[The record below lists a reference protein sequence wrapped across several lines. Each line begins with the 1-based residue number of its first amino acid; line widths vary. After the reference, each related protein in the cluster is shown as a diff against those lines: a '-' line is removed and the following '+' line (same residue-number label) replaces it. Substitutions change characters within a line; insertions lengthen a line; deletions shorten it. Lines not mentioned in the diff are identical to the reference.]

1 MMDSVIIES
10 EALALSPLE
19 RARLAD
25 KLLNSLSDPDQD
37 HILQSWVHIAEKRL
51 TEHESGA
58 MQSVDGPSY
67 LSGLRSSLIK

>member
-1 MMDSVIIES
+1 MDAVIIES

-37 HILQSWVHIAEKRL
+37 HILKSWVHLAEERLIA
-51 TEHESGA
+51 HERGD
-58 MQSVDGPSY
+58 MQAVDGPSY